1 VTPDPLIELRGVEK
15 SFPGVKALKGIDFDV
30 LPGEV
35 HCLVGE
41 NGAGK
46 STLIKLLAGVYQP
59 EAGQIFFRGEETE
72 VRDARHAEALGIAF
86 IFQELDVVEQLSV
99 ADNVMLG
106 HEQGRVRWDRGAAQ
120 ASAQALLDEV
130 GVRID
135 ARRMMST
142 LSPAQ
147 RQLVLIA
154 RALSVGAGVI
164 VMDEPTA
171 TLTNRER
178 EGLFAAIERQRARG
192 ISVIYVSHRLDEI
205 FRLGDRLTILR
216 DGERVATLPTAGTT
230 IDDIVSLMVG
240 RALDD
245 MYERSSRQCGS
256 ELLRLD
262 GIAGAGGRVRDVSL
276 SLHAGEVLGIGGLI
290 GSGRTEVA
298 RLVFGADE
306 LESGHMTLDGEP
318 YAPRHPRDAIR
329 AGVALVPEQRRAQGI
344 VGARSVRENISLA
357 AGALITRLGFIRRSA
372 DGDLAHGFRQRL
384 SIRTPSLEQPVQ
396 FLSGGNQQ
404 KVVLAKWLATD
415 ARVLVLD
422 EPTRGVDVGA
432 KNEIFHIV
440 DQLAAAG
447 TAVLMIS
454 SELEEIVGFCDR
466 VIVMRDGRAVGSL
479 QEEDLTL
486 TALMSLAAA

>member
-1 VTPDPLIELRGVEK
+1 VTPQPLIELRGVKK
-15 SFPGVKALKGIDFDV
+15 SFPGVQALKGIDFDV

-46 STLIKLLAGVYQP
+46 STLIKLLAGVHQS
-59 EAGQIFFRGEETE
+59 EAGEIRFRGELTD

-106 HEQGRVRWDRGAAQ
+106 HEQGRVRWDRGAAKVT
-120 ASAQALLDEV
+120 AQALLDEV
-130 GVRID
+130 GVPIE
-135 ARRMMST
+135 AGRMMST

-154 RALSVGAGVI
+154 RALSVGAEVI

-178 EGLFAAIERQRARG
+178 EGLFAAIDRQRARG

-216 DGERVATLPTAGTT
+216 DGERVATLPTSGTT
-230 IDDIVSLMVG
+230 VDEIVSLMVG

-245 MYERSSRQCGS
+245 MYKRTSRQRGK
-256 ELLRLD
+256 EILRLED
-262 GIAGAGGRVRDVSL
+262 VGGAEGRIRGVSL
-276 SLHAGEVLGIGGLI
+276 ALHAGEVVGLGGLI

-298 RLVFGADE
+298 RLVFGADQ
-306 LESGHMTLDGEP
+306 LESGHMELDGEP

-344 VGARSVRENISLA
+344 VGERSVRENISLA
-357 AGALITRLGFIRRSA
+357 AGGLVSRLGFIRRSA
-372 DGDLAHGFRQRL
+372 DAELAGGFRKRL
-384 SIRTPSLEQPVQ
+384 TIRTPNLEQPVQ

-466 VIVMRDGRAVGSL
+466 VVVMRDGRAIGSL
-479 QEEDLTL
+479 QGEDLTL